1 MAQNT
6 RVVASMKYPTPQ
18 WFRVFIR
25 TCLWITGL
33 YALVSIQINF
43 TDFGVSIAT
52 ENLILK
58 YMAVFSTLVSV
69 IGRFIGEKPIDFSR
83 FEANEEQHMT
93 VYAPLEE
100 KSDYLNKIGSTIINS
115 TAILYVANNSGTAW
129 FDNDAPNLHPDLVV
143 EGTWDSPPV
152 IFINGAGV
160 QSVELLGGAHPPQR
174 PR

>member
-1 MAQNT
+1 MTQT
-6 RVVASMKYPTPQ
+6 KIVASMQYPTPQ

-83 FEANEEQHMT
+83 FEANTQHMYAVSKINAWNDPVQAFNGVDYTT
-93 VYAPLEE
+93 VPLPTVDDVVAMEGLTKWVEPDFGGANYYAISSSYPF
-100 KSDYLNKIGSTIINS
+100 TIK
-115 TAILYVANNSGTAW
+115 
-129 FDNDAPNLHPDLVV
+129 
-143 EGTWDSPPV
+143 
-152 IFINGAGV
+152 INGVVHTAQIFTGR
-160 QSVELLGGAHPPQR
+160 PPIIIR
-174 PR
+174 